1 MGIAMLQISAHATM
15 AGPEQI
21 VTNAWICQGVTME
34 IVQNLMEPRNQTLA
48 IVKTDMKDTCVMC
61 LNAIQHAIK
70 NMENVWKERVQIF
83 AFVILAG
90 RVKLVM
96 TVVLIGIAQKR
107 MKQ

>member
-1 MGIAMLQISAHATM
+1 MM
-15 AGPEQI
+15 
-21 VTNAWICQGVTME
+21 
-34 IVQNLMEPRNQTLA
+34 
-48 IVKTDMKDTCVMC
+48 DMKDTCVMC

-96 TVVLIGIAQKR
+96 TAVLIGIAQKR
-107 MKQ
+107 MKQQLVSFPMSVDVQIT

>member
-1 MGIAMLQISAHATM
+1 MVGL
-15 AGPEQI
+15 EQI
-21 VTNAWICQGVTME
+21 VTSAWICPGVTME

-48 IVKTDMKDTCVMC
+48 IVKMDTRDTCVMY

-96 TVVLIGIAQKR
+96 TVALIGIVQKR